1 MATGKRKHV
10 AEVMFIAL
18 SLLLSWFW
26 QQAMARINIRVSHN
40 ARKKKAVINPW
51 ISGQE
56 SNGNSILIAWLK
68 SQAMWSPAS
77 LWRLQSMVWHE
88 IIYKVFIKFLT
99 KDINDLINFI
109 IYEHTRRISSLAL
122 ILKTS
127 CHTNAKNQKGPVNV
141 WNICVA

>member
-40 ARKKKAVINPW
+40 ARRKRAVINPW

-77 LWRLQSMVWHE
+77 LWRLQSLSWHE
-88 IIYKVFIKFLT
+88 IICRVFIKFLA
-99 KDINDLINFI
+99 KDINNLINFI
-109 IYEHTRRISSLAL
+109 IYEHTTTISNLAL

-127 CHTNAKNQKGPVNV
+127 CHTNAENQKDLVIV
-141 WNICVA
+141 WNIYVA